1 MSSEEFT
8 FKTARRQGV
17 RPLIGMYSLSGAGK
31 TYTALHV
38 ARGIAGPNGIVRMI
52 DTESGRGS
60 IYSDIVPGGYQT
72 LELYAPFTPARHV
85 AAITAAEDQGTDV
98 LVIDSLSH
106 EWEGEGGVLDWAAEN
121 EEAGKKGLLVWKK
134 PKMEHQKLIGKLL
147 QCRIKAVIVCI
158 RGKYKSRQLKE
169 GPDKGKIVR
178 DDCISVLQ
186 SEELIFEMTAHLEIR
201 PDHTITLTK
210 GGHPDLAR
218 CFPEDGTV
226 PLGIEHGRLIGEWCA
241 GRGPQSSLGS
251 PQSPP
256 VSHRPAEG
264 SAVTRTP
271 KEMLDL
277 KKRLLTRAGP
287 HFAFPADPKKD
298 PEGFKAAS
306 QRLTVWL
313 RDHKTMPI
321 DVELA
326 DLTTEALEKVV
337 EYVENELEAKF

>member
-1 MSSEEFT
+1 MSAEEFT
-8 FKTARRQGV
+8 FKPARRQGV

-31 TYTALHV
+31 TYSALHL
-38 ARGIAGPNGIVRMI
+38 ARGIAGPEGIVRLI
-52 DTESGRGS
+52 DTESGRGA
-60 IYSDIVPGGYQT
+60 IYSDIVPGGYYT
-72 LELYAPFTPARHV
+72 LELHAPFTPARHV
-85 AAITAAEDQGTDV
+85 AAITAAEEQGTDA
-98 LVIDSLSH
+98 LVFDSMSH

-121 EEAGKKGLLVWKK
+121 EEAGKKGLLVWKQ
-134 PKMEHQKLIGKLL
+134 PKMEHQKLIAKLL

-158 RGKYKSRQLKE
+158 RGKYKSRQVKS
-169 GPDKGKIVR
+169 GPDKGKIIK

-186 SEELIFEMTAHLEIR
+186 SEELIFEMTAHMEIR

-218 CFPEDGTV
+218 CFPPDGEEPLTV
-226 PLGIEHGRLIGEWCA
+226 EHGRLIREWCE
-241 GRGPQSSLGS
+241 GRGQQSSLGKS
-251 PQSPP
+251 QSAPP
-256 VSHRPAEG
+256 APA
-264 SAVTRTP
+264 RTS
-271 KEMLDL
+271 KELLEL

-287 HFAFPADPKKD
+287 HFAFPADPKTD

-313 RDHKTMPI
+313 RDRKTLPV

-326 DLTTEALEKVV
+326 DLAAEALAKLV